1 MFLELPFPLLL
12 PLPLLLLV
20 LAAPFE
26 LKPPKNSSS
35 AALDV
40 FGIGGVDL
48 VLVLAEENNEENAS
62 LETVFAGPE
71 LVALFMLKL

>member
-1 MFLELPFPLLL
+1 ML
-12 PLPLLLLV
+12 
-20 LAAPFE
+20 APFE
-26 LKPPKNSSS
+26 LKPPKKSSS
-35 AALDV
+35 AALEV

-71 LVALFMLKL
+71 LVALLMLKL